1 MIEQFGILMV
11 KVATTDGKLWI
22 HRYHFPS
29 DRTERQT
36 LADSMTAKISV
47 LEKRRGHIIFENPLA
62 AYNVS
67 KIVRLE
73 WQISGSSMDVTEVEQ
88 RIAGLNIDR

>member
-1 MIEQFGILMV
+1 MIEQYRILLV
-11 KVATTDGKLWI
+11 KVATTDGKLWM
-22 HRYHFPS
+22 HRYQFPS
-29 DRTERQT
+29 ESIERQQ
-36 LADSMTAKISV
+36 LADSMTTRLQA

-62 AYNVS
+62 AYNVT

-73 WQISGSSMDVTEVEQ
+73 WQLSGPSTEVAEVEE